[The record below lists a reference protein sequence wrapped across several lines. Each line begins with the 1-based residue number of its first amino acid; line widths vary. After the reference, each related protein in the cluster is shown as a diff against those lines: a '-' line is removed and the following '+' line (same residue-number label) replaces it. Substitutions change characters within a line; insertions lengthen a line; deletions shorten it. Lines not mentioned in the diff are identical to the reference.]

1 METPAHPEGR
11 AIIVKVLFFGPLAE
25 SLGEREVDIPLYVD
39 TKLADLISRLN
50 LEKYISKGLRVAVD
64 GTISSDFEII
74 LEDHSEVAFLPPVSG
89 G

>member
-1 METPAHPEGR
+1 METPAHPGGR
-11 AIIVKVLFFGPLAE
+11 AIIVRVLFFGPLAE
-25 SLGEREVDIPLYVD
+25 SLGEREVDIPLSAD

-50 LEKYISKGLRVAVD
+50 LEEYTSKGLRVAVD
-64 GTISSDFEII
+64 DFDII

>member
-1 METPAHPEGR
+1 MENPAHPGGR
-11 AIIVKVLFFGPLAE
+11 AIIVRVLFFGPLAE
-25 SLGEREVDIPLYVD
+25 SLGEREVDIPLSAN

-50 LEKYISKGLRVAVD
+50 LEKYTTKGLRVAVD

-74 LEDHSEVAFLPPVSG
+74 LEDHAEVAFLPPVSG

>member
-1 METPAHPEGR
+1 MEKPAHPGGR
-11 AIIVKVLFFGPLAE
+11 AIIVRVLFFGPLAE
-25 SLGEREVDIPLYVD
+25 SLGEREVDIPLSAN

-50 LEKYISKGLRVAVD
+50 LEKYTTKGLRVAVD

-74 LEDHSEVAFLPPVSG
+74 LEDHAEVAFLPPVSG

>member
-50 LEKYISKGLRVAVD
+50 LETYISKGLRVAVD